1 SQLPAPPQL
10 EVAAPRGSKLLVGTI
25 CGLLAAIGYTA
36 TNACLRQVA
45 TEDPMW
51 VSCLRALP
59 TVLLFGPFLLW
70 RASRGERIWPTMQVM
85 GVILVGAIASQWVGN
100 WLFQWSLRVVGL
112 AMAVPLCLGTLIL
125 GGALL
130 GRIWLKEP
138 ITPRVAI
145 SLLIFG
151 AAIVVLSLGAHDAHE
166 SVAHSLDELL
176 PVAHSP
182 WRIAAGVAAACVSGV
197 FFAILGVTIRYSVT
211 NHAAP
216 TTMMFMVGLVG
227 TAGLGVMTLSR
238 LGVAGIADTAPAD
251 LVAMLGAGVL
261 NALSFICMTKALQLT
276 NVAYAYALNATQ
288 ATMGALAGVLIFHEA
303 TTPWLGLG
311 VALTIAGLLYMS
323 RRR

>member
-1 SQLPAPPQL
+1 
-10 EVAAPRGSKLLVGTI
+10 
-25 CGLLAAIGYTA
+25 
-36 TNACLRQVA
+36 
-45 TEDPMW
+45 MW

-85 GVILVGAIASQWVGN
+85 GVILVGAIASQWIGN

-145 SLLIFG
+145 SLLILVG
-151 AAIVVLSLGAHDAHE
+151 AIVVLSLGAHDAHE
-166 SVAHSLDELL
+166 SVAQSLDHLL

-182 WRIAAGVAAACVSGV
+182 WRIAAGVAAACISGV

-211 NHAAP
+211 NQAAP